1 MFRWIFRVMA
11 TGPRAGGW
19 QEMQV
24 PATSAQEAE
33 DIVKRSTGATGAKSL
48 GHLGPYVSPEDLRN
62 SAAPPRGQIGGFRQS
77 DIGTGPQQKHVDP
90 STFGQRS
97 WEPDMGCDNSAE
109 NGSDEE

>member
-48 GHLGPYVSPEDLRN
+48 GHLGPYVSPNDLRN
-62 SAAPPRGQIGGFRQS
+62 SADSPQGELVARNSNGWIRARSVSGPGSQI
-77 DIGTGPQQKHVDP
+77 
-90 STFGQRS
+90 
-97 WEPDMGCDNSAE
+97 
-109 NGSDEE
+109 

>member
-1 MFRWIFRVMA
+1 MA

-62 SAAPPRGQIGGFRQS
+62 S
-77 DIGTGPQQKHVDP
+77 
-90 STFGQRS
+90 
-97 WEPDMGCDNSAE
+97 
-109 NGSDEE
+109 

>member
-1 MFRWIFRVMA
+1 MA

-48 GHLGPYVSPEDLRN
+48 GHLGPYVSPNDLRD
-62 SAAPPRGQIGGFRQS
+62 SADPPRGQIGGFRQS
-77 DIGTGPQQKHVDP
+77 DIGTGPQQKHVNP

-97 WEPDMGCDNSAE
+97 WEPDMDNNSSDDSGE
-109 NGSDEE
+109 N

>member
-24 PATSAQEAE
+24 PATSAKEAE

-48 GHLGPYVSPEDLRN
+48 GHLGPYVSPNDLRN
-62 SAAPPRGQIGGFRQS
+62 SADPPRGQIGGFPP
-77 DIGTGPQQKHVDP
+77 GNVNGPQQQRVDP

-97 WEPDMGCDNSAE
+97 WEPDMECDNPVDDGE
-109 NGSDEE
+109 NE

>member
-33 DIVKRSTGATGAKSL
+33 DIVKRSTGATGAKSF
-48 GHLGPYVSPEDLRN
+48 GHLGPYVSPNDLRN
-62 SAAPPRGQIGGFRQS
+62 SAGPPRGRIG
-77 DIGTGPQQKHVDP
+77 GPQQQRVDP

-97 WEPDMGCDNSAE
+97 WEPDMGCDNSA
-109 NGSDEE
+109 DEVREIE

>member
-24 PATSAQEAE
+24 PATSAKEAE

-48 GHLGPYVSPEDLRN
+48 GHLGPYVSPTDLRN
-62 SAAPPRGQIGGFRQS
+62 SADPPRGRIGA
-77 DIGTGPQQKHVDP
+77 PQQQRVDP
-90 STFGQRS
+90 STCGQRS
-97 WEPDMGCDNSAE
+97 WERDMSCDNP
-109 NGSDEE
+109 SDEGGEIE

>member
-48 GHLGPYVSPEDLRN
+48 GHLGPYVSPNDLRN
-62 SAAPPRGQIGGFRQS
+62 SGDPPRGQIGG
-77 DIGTGPQQKHVDP
+77 PQQQRVDP
-90 STFGQRS
+90 ITFGQRS
-97 WEPDMGCDNSAE
+97 WEPDIGCDNSANE
-109 NGSDEE
+109 GGEIG

>member
-48 GHLGPYVSPEDLRN
+48 GHLGPYVSPNDLRN
-62 SAAPPRGQIGGFRQS
+62 SVDPPRGRIGGFRQS

-90 STFGQRS
+90 STFGQRY
-97 WEPDMGCDNSAE
+97 WEPDMDNNSV
-109 NGSDEE
+109 DEGGEIE

>member
-48 GHLGPYVSPEDLRN
+48 GHLGPYVSQNDLRD
-62 SAAPPRGQIGGFRQS
+62 SAGFQHGQVCKTQLQNFVTVVWDFPAMRTS
-77 DIGTGPQQKHVDP
+77 L
-90 STFGQRS
+90 
-97 WEPDMGCDNSAE
+97 E
-109 NGSDEE
+109 

>member
-33 DIVKRSTGATGAKSL
+33 DIVKRSSGATGAKSL
-48 GHLGPYVSPEDLRN
+48 GHLGPYVSPNDLRN
-62 SAAPPRGQIGGFRQS
+62 SADPPRGRIG
-77 DIGTGPQQKHVDP
+77 GPQQQRVDQ

-97 WEPDMGCDNSAE
+97 WEPDMSCDNPA
-109 NGSDEE
+109 DEGGEIE

>member
-24 PATSAQEAE
+24 PATSAKEAE

-48 GHLGPYVSPEDLRN
+48 GHLGPYVSPNDLRN
-62 SAAPPRGQIGGFRQS
+62 SADPPRGRIG
-77 DIGTGPQQKHVDP
+77 GPQQQRVDP

-97 WEPDMGCDNSAE
+97 WNPDMDNNSSDDGE
-109 NGSDEE
+109 NE

>member
-24 PATSAQEAE
+24 PATSAKEAE

-48 GHLGPYVSPEDLRN
+48 GHLGPYVSPNDLRN
-62 SAAPPRGQIGGFRQS
+62 SADPPRGRIGG
-77 DIGTGPQQKHVDP
+77 QQQQRVDP
-90 STFGQRS
+90 STFGKRS
-97 WEPDMGCDNSAE
+97 WDPDMESEQC
-109 NGSDEE
+109 EE

>member
-48 GHLGPYVSPEDLRN
+48 GHLGPYVSPNDLRN
-62 SAAPPRGQIGGFRQS
+62 SADPPRGRIG
-77 DIGTGPQQKHVDP
+77 GPQQQRVDP
-90 STFGQRS
+90 STFGQHS
-97 WEPDMGCDNSAE
+97 WEPDMSCDNPA
-109 NGSDEE
+109 DEGREIE

>member
-33 DIVKRSTGATGAKSL
+33 DIVKRSTGATAAKSL
-48 GHLGPYVSPEDLRN
+48 GHLGPYVSPNDLRD
-62 SAAPPRGQIGGFRQS
+62 SAGPQRGQIGGFPRGS
-77 DIGTGPQQKHVDP
+77 VNGQQQQRVDP

-109 NGSDEE
+109 NCSDEE